1 MTTPRSKLALIL
13 AVMAGSA
20 MMPSFAAA
28 APPIVFTDG
37 PGAAGNLVALDA
49 RWQAVF
55 EIDGR
60 RVTRPAAEVVRWGNL
75 KTPPADKSVV
85 LLTGDG
91 LLVAEPTRYGDGK
104 LHVTSSIAGD
114 VPLPRPAVRAII
126 WQTTADIARWER
138 LLDTTNL
145 PPDTDRLVLTN
156 GDQLTGRVVALSA
169 EHLTW
174 RAPSGDIR
182 LDLDRIAALGLAS
195 SPPGSAGGRAAPEAQ
210 PRNTTMRAIVGLS
223 DGSRLIAQSLV
234 IADENATLHL
244 PPDVQLRVPAKQ
256 IALVQPLGGRA
267 TYLSDLTPQSYRH
280 VPFFDIPWEYRRD
293 RNVKGRWLE
302 SGTQHFAKGLGL
314 HSASRLGYA
323 LDRPYQRFEAQVA
336 IDDGA
341 APHGSVVFRV
351 LTDDGDGQWRPRYAS
366 PIVRSGDKPV
376 SVSVNLSGAKR
387 LSLLVDYADLGD
399 LSDHANWLEAR
410 LID

>member
-302 SGTQHFAKGLGL
+302 SGTQHFAKGLAR
-314 HSASRLGYA
+314 SA
-323 LDRPYQRFEAQVA
+323 
-336 IDDGA
+336 
-341 APHGSVVFRV
+341 
-351 LTDDGDGQWRPRYAS
+351 
-366 PIVRSGDKPV
+366 
-376 SVSVNLSGAKR
+376 
-387 LSLLVDYADLGD
+387 
-399 LSDHANWLEAR
+399 
-410 LID
+410 